1 MQGDLKQTA
10 CHEAGHAVMARII
23 RWEYRFVT
31 IRPGDSYLGQLAL
44 LPWPQEITEAV
55 DCESFYTPQEK
66 KWAAQKILLCL
77 SGSVAEQIAGY
88 LGGEDFWND
97 ETRLAYNIAAGCCI
111 WRKEE
116 GDGSVFTADA
126 ATKKLLL
133 HHWPEVELLTAE
145 LLKRKELKY
154 SEVEEMFGMG
164 R

>member
-1 MQGDLKQTA
+1 
-10 CHEAGHAVMARII
+10 
-23 RWEYRFVT
+23 VT
-31 IRPGDSYLGQLAL
+31 ITAGDSYLGRLAL
-44 LPWPQEITEAV
+44 FPIPKAIEEAV
-55 DCESFYTPQEK
+55 GGSSFYTPQQK

-77 SGSVAEQIAGY
+77 SGSVAEQIAGH

-133 HHWPEVELLTAE
+133 HHWPEVELLTSE